1 MDGNKAKNIIV
12 LHTITGSDILTEKVF
27 INQMAPPNKI
37 KKVVEDEDQ
46 QLRQV
51 SEITNDIPNV

>member
-1 MDGNKAKNIIV
+1 MDGTKAKNIIV
-12 LHTITGSDILTEKVF
+12 LRAITGSDILAEKAF
-27 INQMAPPNKI
+27 INQTAPLNKI
-37 KKVVEDEDQ
+37 KKVVKDEDQ